1 MLTTKQIKGI
11 QQLQQQCEQYDKI
24 ELKLNWEMLHARKD
38 DSLDYFMWKEDEL
51 IAYLALYG
59 FGSTVEVCGMV
70 KPEDR
75 RNGHFTKLW
84 HEAHPVIEDQGFKK
98 VLFNAP
104 GTSESAKGW
113 MSHQPCD
120 YSFSEFHMH
129 WHHKELSETEDIVLR
144 EATLED
150 KAFETALDAE
160 AFSLSLED
168 AESYYNERLSRERE
182 CRYIIEVDERP
193 IGKIRVMRNL
203 DESYISGFAV
213 LSECRG
219 KGYGGK
225 ALQWIVKQEQP
236 TGNIIKLD
244 VETKNDNALKLYER
258 IGFAQQ
264 ERQDYYE
271 VNIAKLIDC
280 YLV

>member
-1 MLTTKQIKGI
+1 MLTAKQITGI
-11 QQLQQQCEQYDKI
+11 QQLQQQCEQYETI
-24 ELKLNWEMLHARKD
+24 ELKLNWEMLRERKE
-38 DSLDYFMWKEDEL
+38 DSLDFFIWNEDEL

-70 KPEDR
+70 KPEER
-75 RNGHFTKLW
+75 RNGYFTKLW
-84 HEAHPVIEDQGFKK
+84 HEAQQTIVDKGFKK

-113 MSHQPCD
+113 MSGQACD

-129 WHHKELSETEDIVLR
+129 WQQKELSKTEDIVLR
-144 EATLED
+144 EATPED
-150 KAFETALDAE
+150 KAFETALDAD
-160 AFSLSLED
+160 AFFFSLED

-182 CRYIIEVDERP
+182 CRYIIEVDENP

-225 ALQWIVKQEQP
+225 ALQWIVKQELP

-244 VETKNDNALKLYER
+244 VETQNDNALKLYER
-258 IGFAQQ
+258 IGFVQQ
-264 ERQDYYE
+264 ERQDYYD
-271 VNIAKLIDC
+271 VPLA
-280 YLV
+280 LVTK